1 MLLTLLACASEPA
14 PFARP
19 GLGENDTSYVPADTG
34 TPWWHA
40 SLDDADDDGVSR
52 TDGDC
57 DELRADV
64 HPGAQDDTCD
74 GVDQDCDGFV
84 DGGAQPDPYEPN
96 DADATWLGDFGEEGE
111 TVVLGALFPE
121 ADVDAYGFAA
131 TDGDFSRFDLEAWA
145 MDVPA
150 GVDLALELAWVS
162 TTGAEEIV
170 AGADDLGVGGDEVL
184 LWGGSAG
191 TDDSGV
197 YVLRVTGQ
205 GADCGQRY
213 LLHLLVGSW

>member
-1 MLLTLLACASEPA
+1 MLFTLLACAVEPV
-14 PFARP
+14 PPARP
-19 GLGENDTSYVPADTG
+19 GVPEADTSFVAADTG
-34 TPWWHA
+34 TPWWA
-40 SLDDADDDGVSR
+40 ATPDDADGDGVSR
-52 TDGDC
+52 AEGDC

-74 GVDQDCDGFV
+74 GVDQDCDGV
-84 DGGAQPDPYEPN
+84 LDGGAQPDPYEPN
-96 DADATWLGDFGEEGE
+96 DAVALWLGDFGEEGE

-131 TDGDFSRFDLEAWA
+131 TDGDFSRFDLEVWV

-162 TTGAEEIV
+162 TTGAEEV
-170 AGADDLGVGGDEVL
+170 VTSVDDLGAGGDEL
-184 LWGGSAG
+184 LTWGGSAG

-197 YVLRVTGQ
+197 YVVRVTGQ
-205 GADCGQRY
+205 GADCSQRY

>member
-14 PFARP
+14 PLARP
-19 GLGENDTSYVPADTG
+19 GLAEEDTSVVAADTG
-34 TPWWHA
+34 APWWDA
-40 SLDDADDDGVSR
+40 SPDDADDDGVSR
-52 TDGDC
+52 ADGDC

-64 HPGAQDDTCD
+64 HPGAQDHTCD
-74 GVDQDCDGFV
+74 GVDQDCDGVV

-96 DADATWLGDFGEEGE
+96 DADTSWLGDFGEEGE

-121 ADVDAYGFAA
+121 TDVDAYGFAV
-131 TDGDFSRFDLEAWA
+131 TDGDFSRFDLEAWV
-145 MDVPA
+145 MNVPA

-162 TTGAEEIV
+162 TTGDARIV
-170 AGADDLGVGGDEVL
+170 ASVDDLGAGGDEVL
-184 LWGGSAG
+184 AWGGNAG

-197 YVLRVTGQ
+197 YVLRVAGE